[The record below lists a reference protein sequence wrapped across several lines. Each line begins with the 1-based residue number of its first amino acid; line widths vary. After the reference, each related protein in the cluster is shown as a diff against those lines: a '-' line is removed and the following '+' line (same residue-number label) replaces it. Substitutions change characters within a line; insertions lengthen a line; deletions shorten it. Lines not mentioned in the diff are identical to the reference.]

1 MNWNSNITQHL
12 IICHAERSE
21 EFRSLFTTS
30 PWRFFALLR
39 MTKSAGLTL
48 VLLTVLQAFTSAQN
62 IIQVNNVQGLTN
74 DTLCTSLS
82 IQNSESFISFQCDVL
97 LPAGFQYIPG
107 SMILTARSVD
117 HVLNVTNMENNTIRM
132 LSYSLNNTPFL
143 QDSGAVVR
151 FNLTT
156 PATAGHYPIEL
167 NNGIIGNAESVNI
180 LDSLVAGEISL
191 NPIGLQENKMQ
202 ESDIQ
207 CFPNPFSH
215 NLTIRLDIKGIQPIQ
230 VHVVNIYG
238 TVINY
243 FELAIEQP
251 GITDFAFEPIQLLGD
266 NPSGGNYFICFG
278 LSDENQKYT
287 LVKKIHFQSE

>member
-1 MNWNSNITQHL
+1 
-12 IICHAERSE
+12 
-21 EFRSLFTTS
+21 
-30 PWRFFALLR
+30 
-39 MTKSAGLTL
+39 
-48 VLLTVLQAFTSAQN
+48 
-62 IIQVNNVQGLTN
+62 
-74 DTLCTSLS
+74 
-82 IQNSESFISFQCDVL
+82 
-97 LPAGFQYIPG
+97 
-107 SMILTARSVD
+107 
-117 HVLNVTNMENNTIRM
+117 
-132 LSYSLNNTPFL
+132 
-143 QDSGAVVR
+143 
-151 FNLTT
+151 
-156 PATAGHYPIEL
+156 
-167 NNGIIGNAESVNI
+167 VNI

-238 TVINY
+238 TVINH

-251 GITDFAFEPIQLLGD
+251 GITDFAFEPTQLLGD